1 MRSDFLPGGR
11 SCVLVVE
18 DDPAIRLMA
27 VDILSDAGFETL
39 EAGDAA
45 QALEALNK
53 SVTRAETVQRFLQ
66 QNAGKE
72 FCHKCL
78 AKAVGIKSVHRYIRQ
93 LIHNPFFVRRRGR
106 CEACASHRP
115 KLLARNRG
123 KPSPH
128 EQNVISIRGG
138 TAEGQNE
145 KRTGPALSQ
154 GPNGHS

>member
-1 MRSDFLPGGR
+1 MGKNGSGTQ
-11 SCVLVVE
+11 
-18 DDPAIRLMA
+18 A
-27 VDILSDAGFETL
+27 
-39 EAGDAA
+39 EA
-45 QALEALNK
+45 
-53 SVTRAETVQRFLQ
+53 VQRFLQ

-78 AKAVGIKSVHRYIRQ
+78 AKAVGIKSVHRYIFQ
-93 LIHNPFFVRRRGR
+93 LINNPFFVRRRGR

-115 KLLARNRG
+115 KLLARYRG

-128 EQNVISIRGG
+128 EQNGISIRGG